1 MYLNEQTILGFTGR
15 QAEVTQL
22 KNGTQVTKFSVAT
35 KISWKDKESDDWK
48 ERTQWHNV
56 VAYGEMFT
64 KLADRLVKGAYVLVQ
79 GEHITRQYDKTIQ
92 IPNGKKKS
100 EQVIKA
106 TAVEVKADTI
116 KLLDRASN
124 ASDDDSAEQP
134 PPPGDDNY

>member
-56 VAYGEMFT
+56 VAYGEMFA

-92 IPNGKKKS
+92 IANGKKKS

-106 TAVEVKADTI
+106 TAVELKADTI
-116 KLLDRASN
+116 KLLDRAS
-124 ASDDDSAEQP
+124 STSDDSAEP
-134 PPPGDDNY
+134 PPPSDDNY